1 MALSAIDF
9 LAEDGRVNVLEQ
21 LLLRGRQRE
30 DGLLV
35 GLLAELRAAAEDVLQ
50 EVALAAGAQ
59 EQHAQLVADVE
70 EEVRV
75 LARVLAHA
83 VRQRADS
90 AGERET
96 SPTSSRPAGTPCSP
110 SRRRSASAGTRDR
123 TTRNLARAPPGP
135 CRTCSPAWELARSPT
150 RYTPKSFC
158 SHTTSMSAPWRTFM
172 ITGSVKTSF
181 SNHTL
186 SRAFSTSTK

>member
-30 DGLLV
+30 DGLLE

-90 AGERET
+90 AGEADVLNVAMFGMTARMWREQN
-96 SPTSSRPAGTPCSP
+96 PGLKGNIRDY
-110 SRRRSASAGTRDR
+110 ASINELICLSNME
-123 TTRNLARAPPGP
+123 NLNAVFIDQGIPQGERLVRLNRIAIQQMRVLEDDGG
-135 CRTCSPAWELARSPT
+135 RKLLE
-150 RYTPKSFC
+150 
-158 SHTTSMSAPWRTFM
+158 
-172 ITGSVKTSF
+172 
-181 SNHTL
+181 
-186 SRAFSTSTK
+186 

>member
-59 EQHAQLVADVE
+59 EQHAQLVEKALFFRLGCVQFLLRHVLELGVGYKLQRLRDV
-70 EEVRV
+70 V
-75 LARVLAHA
+75 LALLVRA
-83 VRQRADS
+83 V
-90 AGERET
+90 GLHH
-96 SPTSSRPAGTPCSP
+96 G
-110 SRRRSASAGTRDR
+110 GKLLL
-123 TTRNLARAPPGP
+123 LARKRAQLFWVSVNF
-135 CRTCSPAWELARSPT
+135 RHFEQLADLVIAARELFELFPHQPLSSAM
-150 RYTPKSFC
+150 KSEQAL
-158 SHTTSMSAPWRTFM
+158 TNW
-172 ITGSVKTSF
+172 
-181 SNHTL
+181 
-186 SRAFSTSTK
+186 SRQK